1 VKITILGCGTS
12 SGVPAL
18 GCDCEVCLSSDPKN
32 KRRRVSILVEQGGK
46 RLLVD
51 TSPDLRAQLLDDQIT
66 HLDGVILTHAHADH
80 LHGIDDLRS
89 VNFHME
95 ASIDLWGSGK
105 TLEMARQ
112 RFGYVFE
119 PPRNWWTRPSL
130 DAREL
135 PHWQTT
141 EIGGIAVLPFDQS
154 HGRAISSGLRFG
166 DAAYSTDVKELSERA
181 FEALAGVKLWIV
193 DCVGYQEHP
202 THAHL
207 DLTLEWIDR
216 VKPERAVLTHM
227 SHQFDYDNLRAQ
239 LPTGVEPG
247 FDGMYLEI

>member
-1 VKITILGCGTS
+1 MS
-12 SGVPAL
+12 SSRPA
-18 GCDCEVCLSSDPKN
+18 
-32 KRRRVSILVEQGGK
+32 
-46 RLLVD
+46 
-51 TSPDLRAQLLDDQIT
+51 
-66 HLDGVILTHAHADH
+66 
-80 LHGIDDLRS
+80 
-89 VNFHME
+89 
-95 ASIDLWGSGK
+95 
-105 TLEMARQ
+105 
-112 RFGYVFE
+112 
-119 PPRNWWTRPSL
+119 
-130 DAREL
+130 
-135 PHWQTT
+135 
-141 EIGGIAVLPFDQS
+141 FDQS